1 MQIVIAPDK
10 FKGSLSGIEFCD
22 IVEKNILDL
31 RPNTK
36 ILKLPLADGGDGTI
50 EVINYYLKGK
60 FIEVIVNNP
69 FFKPVKASY
78 LFSETS
84 KTAFIEMAEA
94 SGVKLLQKEEL
105 NCIEA
110 TTFGT
115 GELIIDALEKGATT
129 IILGIGGSASNDCGI
144 GMATALGYQFLDE
157 KYNEVKPI
165 GKNLSKVISID
176 TSKVHPLLKET
187 TFKIACDVTNP
198 LYGENGAA
206 FVYAPQ
212 KVASK
217 EDIKCLDEGLQ
228 HISKLIKRNYNV
240 NPQEVKGAGAAGGM
254 GIASKVFLKGELI
267 SGITLVKELANFDE
281 NLKETDWVITGE
293 GRLDSQT
300 MFGKVI
306 QGVLESANKH
316 NICAAV
322 FCGSITVEEDFLIEM
337 GISYLDSVIT
347 RAGNLEDAILNGNE
361 YLAKITSEF
370 VEKNF

>member
-1 MQIVIAPDK
+1 
-10 FKGSLSGIEFCD
+10 
-22 IVEKNILDL
+22 
-31 RPNTK
+31 
-36 ILKLPLADGGDGTI
+36 
-50 EVINYYLKGK
+50 
-60 FIEVIVNNP
+60 
-69 FFKPVKASY
+69 
-78 LFSETS
+78 
-84 KTAFIEMAEA
+84 
-94 SGVKLLQKEEL
+94 
-105 NCIEA
+105 
-110 TTFGT
+110 
-115 GELIIDALEKGATT
+115 
-129 IILGIGGSASNDCGI
+129 
-144 GMATALGYQFLDE
+144 
-157 KYNEVKPI
+157 
-165 GKNLSKVISID
+165 
-176 TSKVHPLLKET
+176 
-187 TFKIACDVTNP
+187 
-198 LYGENGAA
+198 
-206 FVYAPQ
+206 
-212 KVASK
+212 
-217 EDIKCLDEGLQ
+217 
-228 HISKLIKRNYNV
+228 
-240 NPQEVKGAGAAGGM
+240 M